1 MDLTANWLTVRE
13 VSDLLGRREI
23 STVELVEAVLEQISV
38 TDPSVHAYCEVAPDG
53 ALEAAEAVD
62 REFREV
68 GRMGPLHG
76 VPVAIKDV
84 IDARGFHTKA
94 GSRAITGSAAT
105 QDAEVVDR
113 LRRAGAIIVGKTV
126 THEFAYGQDLAPTR
140 NAWDRARSPGG
151 SSAGSAVSVAVGSS
165 LAAVGTDSGGS
176 IRIPAALNGVVGL
189 KPTFGRV
196 SRDGVIP
203 LSPTLD
209 AVGPLARTVEDCA
222 LMLQAMA
229 GYAPGDPTTLAEPV
243 PDYFPPASSD
253 LRGLTV
259 GVERAYFFHDGVA
272 DDVRG
277 ATEVAIRQL
286 EGQGARVV
294 EVEIDSLNYA
304 SSAGWTI
311 VLADAADWHRR
322 LLRQHGADY
331 VIGTKVLLEL
341 GALIPAAAY
350 ARAQSVR
357 RVVQQSTRRAFEEN
371 ELDVLAAPATP
382 FPAGHVDTTQTTWID
397 PTESP
402 LWGFWRHAI
411 VANLI
416 GLPAL
421 SLPCG
426 FDRAQLP
433 VGMQL
438 LGRPFGEATLLRVGH
453 AYQMVTDWHM
463 RHPPWL
469 GTP

>member
-1 MDLTANWLTVRE
+1 MDVATNWLTIRE
-13 VSDLLGRREI
+13 AGELLGRREL
-23 STVELVEAVLEQISV
+23 SAVELVEGVLEQMSV
-38 TDPSVHAYCEVAPDG
+38 TEPGVHAYCEVAPDG
-53 ALEAAEAVD
+53 ALEAAEAAD
-62 REFREV
+62 RELREI
-68 GRMGPLHG
+68 GRRSPLHG

-84 IDARGFHTKA
+84 IDVRGFHTKA
-94 GSRAITGSAAT
+94 GSRAITGSAVT
-105 QDAEVVDR
+105 QDAVVVDR

-126 THEFAYGQDLAPTR
+126 THEFAYGQDLPPTR
-140 NAWDRARSPGG
+140 NAWDPARAPGG
-151 SSAGSAVSVAVGSS
+151 SSAGSAASVAVGSS

-209 AVGPLARTVEDCA
+209 AVGPLARTAEDCA

-229 GYAPGDPTTLAEPV
+229 GFTTDDPTTLSEPV
-243 PDYFPPASSD
+243 PDYLPPASSD
-253 LRGLTV
+253 LRGLVV
-259 GVERAYFFHDGVA
+259 GVEREYFFDDGVA

-277 ATEVAIRQL
+277 ATEAAISQL
-286 EGQGARVV
+286 ESQGARIVD
-294 EVEIDSLNYA
+294 VEIDSLDYA
-304 SSAGWTI
+304 STAGWTI

-322 LLRQHGADY
+322 LLRRHGKDY
-331 VIGTKVLLEL
+331 VTGTKVLLEL

-350 ARAQSVR
+350 VRAQNVR
-357 RVVQQSTRRAFEEN
+357 RVVQQSTRRVFEEN
-371 ELDVLAAPATP
+371 NLDALAAPATP
-382 FPAGHVDTTQTTWID
+382 FTAGYVDDAERPLLD

-402 LWGFWRHAI
+402 LWGFWHHAI

-416 GLPAL
+416 GLPSI

-426 FDRAQLP
+426 VDSAHLP

-438 LGRPFGEATLLRVGH
+438 LGRPFGERTLLRVGH
-453 AYQMVTDWHM
+453 AYQLTTDWHTL
-463 RHPPWL
+463 RPPWL